1 MPGFFDDLPIAL
13 AREAEALSALIHALR
28 EDRKTVLARH
38 GAADEAALYAA
49 IAAGEVPEHPA
60 YEDYL
65 SAGSLLL
72 AHDAARVTLQQLLA
86 EGGRQ

>member
-1 MPGFFDDLPIAL
+1 MPGFYDDLPSEL
-13 AREAEALSALIHALR
+13 AHEAQALSALIHALR

-65 SAGSLLL
+65 SAGSLLIGY
-72 AHDAARVTLQQLLA
+72 DAARATLQQLLA